1 MINCDSWENTS
12 VYCTN
17 CCIWLW
23 FMDEWW
29 LWFMN
34 ELWYCIIHVLSLL
47 YPCKDEWWLWFMNDY
62 DYDSGMSDDYDSW
75 MNDDYDSWMND
86 VWIIII
92 LFVMNT

>member
-1 MINCDSWENTS
+1 
-12 VYCTN
+12 
-17 CCIWLW
+17 
-23 FMDEWW
+23 MDEWW
-29 LWFMN
+29 LWLMN

-75 MNDDYDSWMND
+75 MNDDYVSWLND